1 MEKSF
6 RALARDPWNR
16 LKVYVCLRMIE
27 SEESDGERARQL
39 VALARARRAM
49 DPVLGVLL
57 CEAALRASPRDD
69 AVLEGVRTFL
79 TDVDPQAVGTRK
91 AEAEER
97 ARREAEERAHREA
110 EERARREAEER
121 ARREAEERARREAE
135 ERARREAEESLRA
148 EIRNIGY
155 PAYLRRL
162 FVARAVPEASLAM
175 MQGFQPGLL
184 GMVQFLEF
192 LKLKGSVPESVWHA
206 VRSEFEQAVRLVD
219 PADSNLE
226 ALVDLGSG

>member
-91 AEAEER
+91 A
-97 ARREAEERAHREA
+97 
-110 EERARREAEER
+110 
-121 ARREAEERARREAE
+121 EAEERARREAE

>member
-1 MEKSF
+1 
-6 RALARDPWNR
+6 
-16 LKVYVCLRMIE
+16 MIE

-91 AEAEER
+91 A
-97 ARREAEERAHREA
+97 
-110 EERARREAEER
+110 
-121 ARREAEERARREAE
+121 EAEERARREAE